1 MATQNTPAPIVVQSK
16 NNFTPLY
23 IIGGAALAYFGY
35 KAVKKFLEDQQTAAN
50 IKAGQASTVK
60 PGTKDKSGQIIS
72 IYDISGK
79 PVSKSGVN
87 IDTIAT
93 DLYNALNPGWY
104 KPTDQSRVLR
114 VFNSTPLNQVKTLE
128 NIYFNKYKESLKEV
142 LGDKLSDENFIKV
155 KFYFR

>member
-1 MATQNTPAPIVVQSK
+1 MATQNAPAPIVVQSK
-16 NNFTPLY
+16 NNLTPLY
-23 IIGGAALAYFGY
+23 IIGGAALAFFGY
-35 KAVKKFLEDQQTAAN
+35 KAVKKFIETQQTASN
-50 IKAGQASTVK
+50 IKSGQAATVK
-60 PGTKDKSGQIIS
+60 PGTKDKSGQIVS
-72 IYDISGK
+72 KFDISGK
-79 PVSKSGVN
+79 PISPGGVN

-104 KPTDQSRVLR
+104 KPTDQSRVIR

-128 NIYFNKYKESLKEV
+128 NIYFNKYKESLKEI